1 MDHQEFLR
9 HQEAQSRAALCN
21 KHANTQSNAA
31 AVTVKTHAIKYNRRE
46 IRTGQHATSC
56 FHCWP
61 TVDSPSC
68 DSPLLTVMPQGRL
81 SLLVVSQSARK
92 KSRQDDLHDANK
104 TPEPRNVH
112 TDLGLSTFHKHLTR
126 KQNVFFA
133 CFSFVAMILS
143 QFHCTR
149 SQSNPPA

>member
-9 HQEAQSRAALCN
+9 HQEAQSRAAPCN

-81 SLLVVSQSARK
+81 SLLVVSQSALK

-112 TDLGLSTFHKHLTR
+112 HRSWPLHFPQTFDAQTNRIFCLFRFCSYDLVSISLHK
-126 KQNVFFA
+126 K
-133 CFSFVAMILS
+133 
-143 QFHCTR
+143 
-149 SQSNPPA
+149 PE

>member
-92 KSRQDDLHDANK
+92 KEPTGPTFM
-104 TPEPRNVH
+104 TPIRPRNREMCT

-126 KQNVFFA
+126 KQIVFFA
-133 CFSFVAMILS
+133 
-143 QFHCTR
+143 
-149 SQSNPPA
+149 